1 MEKNCF
7 FFSFFGS
14 KYSFI
19 INMSGNIKTS
29 YDHWLKTAC
38 LQPGPLHC
46 RVPPLCFPP
55 WNLSLQYLF
64 AYMCIYATYTQK

>member
-1 MEKNCF
+1 
-7 FFSFFGS
+7 
-14 KYSFI
+14 
-19 INMSGNIKTS
+19 
-29 YDHWLKTAC
+29 